1 MVLRC
6 IYSFTPL
13 AMDTKNNTVII
24 GLLTLLLGL
33 AVGYGL
39 GTANAPR
46 VVPSAGMHG
55 AMSGM
60 MMELEGKTG
69 AELERA
75 FLDGMII
82 HHEGAIEMANVLLRS
97 TERPELIKLGNDIIS
112 AQMGEIE
119 MMKRWR
125 SDWF

>member
-1 MVLRC
+1 METR
-6 IYSFTPL
+6 
-13 AMDTKNNTVII
+13 NNTVII

-46 VVPSAGMHG
+46 VVPNAGMHG

-60 MMELEGKTG
+60 VMGLEGKTG

-75 FLDGMII
+75 FLDEMII
-82 HHEGAIEMANVLLRS
+82 HHEGAIEMATVLLRG
-97 TERPELIKLGNDIIS
+97 TQRPELIKLGNDIIS
-112 AQMGEIE
+112 AQTGEIE